1 MLPSSG
7 NLLPPEVLT
16 RIVHETHHF
25 PTVRALSVTS
35 KTMSAIATPHLLRL
49 ALAQDRC
56 RIQDPGCLVYGI
68 QLQVG
73 NPVEDPPRDDVQSED
88 ASRKLPR
95 RRVLTSST
103 SSRSSSLCPFPESWI
118 THADRCEESLKATA
132 MPVVLWAAL
141 QPPELALNFLAEIEH
156 VDPAHLWAMFLVP
169 STPCHDHG
177 AWPADFPIRHA
188 MSNAL
193 HTAAQYGNTEV
204 VRWLLDREHLA
215 AYHRS
220 VLWPHVGAVA
230 SPWVMKPIDIP
241 AIQPCV
247 CRSSHLKAFLAAGT
261 LTDPDDLPWAS
272 ALHIALAHNQVA
284 TAKLLV
290 ERGANWATEPYGAR
304 GITAL
309 RIVCANE
316 SIQFLDY
323 LLDWTSSSHARE
335 HSPPQVQD
343 HNGLD
348 VSDYLSV
355 VAHGPKRRLL
365 ERRLKALEKR
375 LSEYR

>member
-1 MLPSSG
+1 
-7 NLLPPEVLT
+7 
-16 RIVHETHHF
+16 
-25 PTVRALSVTS
+25 
-35 KTMSAIATPHLLRL
+35 MSAIATPHLLQL

-73 NPVEDPPRDDVQSED
+73 NPFEDPPRDDVQSED
-88 ASRKLPR
+88 AFRKLPR
-95 RRVLTSST
+95 RRVLAPSL
-103 SSRSSSLCPFPESWI
+103 SSRSSSLWSFPESWI

-141 QPPELALNFLAEIEH
+141 QPSELALNFLVEIEH
-156 VDPAHLWAMFLVP
+156 VDPTHLWAMFLVP
-169 STPCHDHG
+169 STTCHNH
-177 AWPADFPIRHA
+177 WPLPADFPTTHA

-193 HTAAQYGNTEV
+193 HMAAQYGNTEV
-204 VRWLLDREHLA
+204 VRWLLDRQQLA
-215 AYHRS
+215 SYHRS
-220 VLWPHVGAVA
+220 VLWPHLDDVA
-230 SPWVMKPIDIP
+230 SPWVMKPVDIP

-247 CRSSHLKAFLAAGT
+247 CRSRHLEAFLAA
-261 LTDPDDLPWAS
+261 DPDDLPWAT

-323 LLDWTSSSHARE
+323 LLDWVSNSHARE
-335 HSPPQVQD
+335 DSPPRVQD

-375 LSEYR
+375 LSDYS

>member
-1 MLPSSG
+1 MPPSSG
-7 NLLPPEVLT
+7 NLLPPEVLK
-16 RIVHETHHF
+16 RIVLEVEHF
-25 PTVRALSVTS
+25 PTLRALSATS
-35 KTMSAIATPHLLRL
+35 KTMSAISTPRLLQL

-73 NPVEDPPRDDVQSED
+73 NPGEDPPHDDVQFED
-88 ASRKLPR
+88 AFRKLPR
-95 RRVLTSST
+95 RRVLTPSLSS
-103 SSRSSSLCPFPESWI
+103 SSSSLCSFPESWI

-169 STPCHDHG
+169 STPCHDHR
-177 AWPADFPIRHA
+177 AWPAGFPIRHA

-220 VLWPHVGAVA
+220 VLWPRVGTLA
-230 SPWVMKPIDIP
+230 SPWVMKPVDIP

-261 LTDPDDLPWAS
+261 LADPDDLPWAT
-272 ALHIALAHNQVA
+272 ALHIALAHGHLA
-284 TAKLLV
+284 TARLLV

-316 SIQFLDY
+316 LIQFLDY
-323 LLDWTSSSHARE
+323 LLDWVSNSHARE
-335 HSPPQVQD
+335 FSHPQVRD

-375 LSEYR
+375 LSDYS

>member
-1 MLPSSG
+1 
-7 NLLPPEVLT
+7 
-16 RIVHETHHF
+16 
-25 PTVRALSVTS
+25 
-35 KTMSAIATPHLLRL
+35 MSAIATPHLLQL

-56 RIQDPGCLVYGI
+56 RIQDPGCLVYGL
-68 QLQVG
+68 QLQAG
-73 NPVEDPPRDDVQSED
+73 NPGEDPPYDDIQFEE
-88 ASRKLPR
+88 AFRKLPR
-95 RRVLTSST
+95 RLLTSSLP
-103 SSRSSSLCPFPESWI
+103 SLSPFPKSWI
-118 THADRCEESLKATA
+118 TNADRCEESLKATA

-169 STPCHDHG
+169 STPCHDHRV
-177 AWPADFPIRHA
+177 WLADFPTRHA

-215 AYHRS
+215 SYHRS

-230 SPWVMKPIDIP
+230 SPWVMKPVDIP

-323 LLDWTSSSHARE
+323 LLDWTSNSRAQE
-335 HSPPQVQD
+335 YSPPQVQD

-348 VSDYLSV
+348 FSDYLSLIG
-355 VAHGPKRRLL
+355 HGPKRRLL
-365 ERRLKALEKR
+365 ERRLKTLEKR
-375 LSEYR
+375 LSDHK

>member
-1 MLPSSG
+1 MPPSSD
-7 NLLPPEVLT
+7 NLLPPEVLN
-16 RIVHETHHF
+16 RIVLEIQHF
-25 PTVRALSVTS
+25 PTLRALSVAS

-73 NPVEDPPRDDVQSED
+73 DPGEEPPHDDAQSGQD
-88 ASRKLPR
+88 FRKLPR
-95 RRVLTSST
+95 RRVLTPSL
-103 SSRSSSLCPFPESWI
+103 SSRSSSLCSFPDSWI

-132 MPVVLWAAL
+132 LPVVLWAAL
-141 QPPELALNFLAEIEH
+141 QPSELALNFLVEIEH
-156 VDPAHLWAMFLVP
+156 VDPTHLWAMFLVP
-169 STPCHDHG
+169 STTCHNH
-177 AWPADFPIRHA
+177 WPLPADFPTRHA

-193 HTAAQYGNTEV
+193 HMAAQHGNTEV
-204 VRWLLDREHLA
+204 VRWLLDQQHLA
-215 AYHRS
+215 VYHRS
-220 VLWPHVGAVA
+220 VLWPHLGDVA
-230 SPWVMKPIDIP
+230 SPWVMKPVDIP

-247 CRSSHLKAFLAAGT
+247 CRSRHLTAYLAADT
-261 LTDPDDLPWAS
+261 LTDPDDLPWAT
-272 ALHIALAHNQVA
+272 ALHIALAHGHLA
-284 TAKLLV
+284 TARLLV
-290 ERGANWATEPYGAR
+290 ERGANWATEPYGAQ

-323 LLDWTSSSHARE
+323 LLDWTSNSDARE
-335 HSPPQVQD
+335 HLPPQVRD

-348 VSDYLSV
+348 FSDYLSV
-355 VAHGPKRRLL
+355 VGHGPKRRLL

-375 LSEYR
+375 LSPHK